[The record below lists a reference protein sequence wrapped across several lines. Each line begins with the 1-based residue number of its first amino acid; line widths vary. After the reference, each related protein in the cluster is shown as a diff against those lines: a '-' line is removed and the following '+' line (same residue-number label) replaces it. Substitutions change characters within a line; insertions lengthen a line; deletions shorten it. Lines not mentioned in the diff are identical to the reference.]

1 MGSPLKRRGSKISAA
16 ISEAQESEEA
26 PSNHLITYK
35 DKNGLEVTE
44 EFHK

>member
-1 MGSPLKRRGSKISAA
+1 MGSPLKRRGSKISA